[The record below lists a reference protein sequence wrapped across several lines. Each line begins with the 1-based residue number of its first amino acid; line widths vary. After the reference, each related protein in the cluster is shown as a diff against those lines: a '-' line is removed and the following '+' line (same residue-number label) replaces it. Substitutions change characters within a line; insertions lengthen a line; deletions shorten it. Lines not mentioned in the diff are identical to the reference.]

1 MSLNKFFDTD
11 VGQDIKLNVGADTIK
26 CNTLESNLLN
36 ITDTLTAENVN
47 CSLLTAEEIS
57 SDNILTQYVANY
69 TATEGAILSN
79 ERPIFQL
86 QFGRYVELS
95 SYLTVSTP
103 SNSCESF
110 DLIFDKSSLLL
121 PINDIGI
128 AYRNAVGVSFGISG
142 GETFKYNISCE
153 GIDVNTDPTKIRL
166 TMKKDN
172 STIFDVS
179 TGLNLHWTMKLLI

>member
-1 MSLNKFFDTD
+1 MSLNKFFDTE

-26 CNTLESNLLN
+26 CNTLESNGLLVNGDIDCN
-36 ITDTLTAENVN
+36 ILTAQ
-47 CSLLTAEEIS
+47 EIS

-103 SNSCESF
+103 SNGCDNF

-166 TMKKDN
+166 TMKKYN